1 MIEAVLCLALNVYFE
16 ARSEPINS
24 QFAVAE
30 VTMNRVKSD
39 AYPDTVCEVVW
50 QRKQFSWT
58 HDGKSDNPKEGHAWR
73 VALAVAKSA
82 LSDTKG
88 FTQQLP
94 PNTSHYHA
102 DYVIPYWVSHYE
114 KVGTIG
120 RHIFYRKE
128 TS

>member
-30 VTMNRVKSD
+30 VTMNRVQSGK
-39 AYPDTVCEVVW
+39 YPDTVCEVVW

-73 VALAVAKSA
+73 VALAVAKST

-88 FTQQLP
+88 FTRQLP

-102 DYVIPYWVSHYE
+102 DYVSPYWVSHYK